1 MKQIET
7 YNSEFIAKSF
17 YLWYF
22 ISENEMKL
30 NERNVICMTTVS
42 IRLDDQDKIALEEM
56 CADMGMN
63 ISTFY
68 MLYTKK
74 VLRDR
79 KIPFTIEAPIEPFY
93 SVANM
98 EQIRKADAQV
108 KAGKVVTRSLEE
120 LETMANE

>member
-1 MKQIET
+1 MKG
-7 YNSEFIAKSF
+7 
-17 YLWYF
+17 
-22 ISENEMKL
+22 
-30 NERNVICMTTVS
+30 VIGMTTVS

-79 KIPFTIEAPIEPFY
+79 KIPFMIEAPIEPFY
-93 SVANM
+93 SSANM
-98 EQIRKADAQV
+98 EQIRKSDAQV

-120 LETMANE
+120 LEAMANE

>member
-1 MKQIET
+1 
-7 YNSEFIAKSF
+7 
-17 YLWYF
+17 
-22 ISENEMKL
+22 MKL

>member
-1 MKQIET
+1 
-7 YNSEFIAKSF
+7 
-17 YLWYF
+17 
-22 ISENEMKL
+22 
-30 NERNVICMTTVS
+30 MTTVS

>member
-1 MKQIET
+1 MKG
-7 YNSEFIAKSF
+7 
-17 YLWYF
+17 
-22 ISENEMKL
+22 
-30 NERNVICMTTVS
+30 VIGMTTVS
-42 IRLDDQDKIALEEM
+42 IRLDDKDKIALEEI

-79 KIPFTIEAPIEPFY
+79 KIPFMIEAPIEPFY
-93 SVANM
+93 SSANM
-98 EQIRKADAQV
+98 EQIRKSDAQV

-120 LETMANE
+120 LEAMANE

>member
-1 MKQIET
+1 
-7 YNSEFIAKSF
+7 
-17 YLWYF
+17 
-22 ISENEMKL
+22 
-30 NERNVICMTTVS
+30 MTTVS

-79 KIPFTIEAPIEPFY
+79 KIPFMIEAPIEPFY

-120 LETMANE
+120 LETMANG

>member
-1 MKQIET
+1 
-7 YNSEFIAKSF
+7 
-17 YLWYF
+17 
-22 ISENEMKL
+22 
-30 NERNVICMTTVS
+30 MTTVS
-42 IRLDDQDKIALEEM
+42 IRLDEQDKIALEKM

-93 SVANM
+93 SAANM

-120 LETMANE
+120 LEAMANE

>member
-1 MKQIET
+1 MKP
-7 YNSEFIAKSF
+7 
-17 YLWYF
+17 
-22 ISENEMKL
+22 
-30 NERNVICMTTVS
+30 NERNVIRMTTVS

-79 KIPFTIEAPIEPFY
+79 KIPFTIEAPIEPFN

-120 LETMANE
+120 LETMANG

>member
-1 MKQIET
+1 
-7 YNSEFIAKSF
+7 
-17 YLWYF
+17 
-22 ISENEMKL
+22 
-30 NERNVICMTTVS
+30 MTTVS

-56 CADMGMN
+56 CAEMGMN

-120 LETMANE
+120 LETMANG

>member
-1 MKQIET
+1 
-7 YNSEFIAKSF
+7 
-17 YLWYF
+17 
-22 ISENEMKL
+22 MKL

-56 CADMGMN
+56 CAEMGMN

-120 LETMANE
+120 LETMANG

>member
-1 MKQIET
+1 
-7 YNSEFIAKSF
+7 
-17 YLWYF
+17 
-22 ISENEMKL
+22 MKL
-30 NERNVICMTTVS
+30 NERNVIRMTTVS

>member
-1 MKQIET
+1 
-7 YNSEFIAKSF
+7 
-17 YLWYF
+17 
-22 ISENEMKL
+22 
-30 NERNVICMTTVS
+30 MTTVS

-79 KIPFTIEAPIEPFY
+79 KIPFMIEAPIEPFY